1 MIFLRDFY
9 DEDGKVSTKNMWV
22 WYIHILSYSYIIY
35 TFWTHNS
42 LFASELSEMWIPL
55 DIILTINIAFYQY
68 INVFMQIQEDIA
80 KKEIEDAELELEAA
94 GFPTSI
100 NDSLLQQKQKENE
113 NEKTGDKIDKFH
125 KMS

>member
-1 MIFLRDFY
+1 
-9 DEDGKVSTKNMWV
+9 
-22 WYIHILSYSYIIY
+22 
-35 TFWTHNS
+35 
-42 LFASELSEMWIPL
+42 MWIPL

-113 NEKTGDKIDKFH
+113 NEKTGDKKDKFH